1 MGPVPARLLALWLA
15 ASEPTAPPDDA
26 PAEAKPLDIDW
37 SAPAECPRV
46 ERVIAD
52 VERFLAEGESI
63 RVDARTRVSAVVRR
77 EAADRYTLELR
88 ARLPG
93 GAVDRSISA
102 ERCDLLASAAALV
115 IAVVLEP
122 VVVLETVETKAVAPR
137 PATPPAPAPKPTP
150 EPRPRTRFG
159 GFVRATGVGA
169 FGVLPRFGGGVA
181 GAAGLRIV
189 TTPLAAGRLEV
200 SALYEAPQRASADGM
215 PEARALLQLWTVG
228 GRGCWA
234 PAVRKVEFPLCAG
247 AEVGVL
253 RGEGVG
259 LAQPRT
265 ARQVW
270 SAAHAG
276 GAVAYAP
283 IRWIALWLGVE
294 GYVAMQT
301 PRFVVDDVGPIHRGR
316 RGGVRIHAGLEVR
329 FP

>member
-1 MGPVPARLLALWLA
+1 VLPPLALALRLA
-15 ASEPTAPPDDA
+15 ASEPAASEPAIEAAPLEIEWD
-26 PAEAKPLDIDW
+26 
-37 SAPAECPRV
+37 APAECPRV

-63 RVDARTRVSAVVRR
+63 RVDARTEVRAVVRR
-77 EAADRYTLELR
+77 AATDRYTLDLH

-122 VVVLETVETKAVAPR
+122 VVVLEAVEAKAVAP
-137 PATPPAPAPKPTP
+137 PPAKPPVVPPKPPP
-150 EPRPRTRFG
+150 EPRPRTVLG
-159 GFVRATGVGA
+159 GFVRATGLGA

-189 TTPLAAGRLEV
+189 TTPLRAGRLEV
-200 SALYEAPQRASADGM
+200 TALYEAPQRASAEANDD
-215 PEARALLQLWTVG
+215 ARALLQLWTIG

-234 PAVRKVEFPLCAG
+234 PAVRKVEFPLCGG

-253 RGEGVG
+253 RGQGVG
-259 LAQPRT
+259 LAQART

-270 SAAHAG
+270 SAVHI
-276 GAVAYAP
+276 GAAIAYAP
-283 IRWIALWLGVE
+283 IRWLALWDGAD

-301 PRFVVDDVGPIHRGR
+301 PRFLIDDVGLVHRGR
-316 RGGVRIHAGLEVR
+316 RGGVRIHAGLEFR